1 MSSKNAILIVEFARE
16 LRESGRSV
24 IEAAL
29 EAAETRLRPILM
41 TSMAFLL
48 GVAPLLV
55 ATGAGSVGRRSL
67 GTTVFG
73 GMALST
79 VLNLFFIPVLYILV
93 ETLRE
98 RGGGAASDEEK
109 GSGGVSTPVL
119 GEEAPS

>member
-16 LRESGRSV
+16 LRLTGKSV

-41 TSMAFLL
+41 TSLAFLL

-73 GMALST
+73 GMLLST

-98 RGGGAASDEEK
+98 RV
-109 GSGGVSTPVL
+109 GGVEPAVHAPAAG
-119 GEEAPS
+119 GEAE